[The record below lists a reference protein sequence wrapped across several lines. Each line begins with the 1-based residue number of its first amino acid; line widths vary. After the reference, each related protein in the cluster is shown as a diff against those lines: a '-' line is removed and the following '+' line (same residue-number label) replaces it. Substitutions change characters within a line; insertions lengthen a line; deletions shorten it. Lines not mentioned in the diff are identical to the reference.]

1 MDGNVILTI
10 SDSPN
15 KQTKTNKKPH
25 YRSKGISSTEDKMI
39 NSVQGDL
46 GASSRTH
53 LQEMNEMCVRHI
65 GLEKSVQAEGAACAK
80 ASSTE

>member
-1 MDGNVILTI
+1 
-10 SDSPN
+10 
-15 KQTKTNKKPH
+15 
-25 YRSKGISSTEDKMI
+25 MI

-53 LQEMNEMCVRHI
+53 RQEMNEMCVRHI